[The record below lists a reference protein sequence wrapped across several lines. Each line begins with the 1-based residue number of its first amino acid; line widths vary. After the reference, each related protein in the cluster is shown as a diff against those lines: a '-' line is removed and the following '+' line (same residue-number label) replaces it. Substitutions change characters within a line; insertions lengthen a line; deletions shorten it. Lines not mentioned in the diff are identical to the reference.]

1 MLVSHEVPKSLL
13 DLSLSF
19 NDYDYFLI
27 HQIFKFQ
34 EYRDFFKKSKDLN
47 RRQILD
53 NSLYEL
59 KETFDP
65 DVFADYIKELKPSEY
80 LIPDCFNDFQ
90 KNLDLFDDWMSKY
103 YDLPGL
109 KIATIHGKTM
119 KEFQDAYD
127 IFKSYDIKI
136 AFNFAE
142 DAYKQFPSPIE
153 GRYRFI
159 NSVNID
165 RTKKHHLLGCTNA
178 SEFFYY
184 RNFEWIDT
192 IDTSNPIMAAFEG
205 NRYPIFSKPKLAVDD
220 TQDTEVTK
228 KIRDD
233 VLYNVTMFKEI
244 IKNDKS
250 KLHSSIQRR

>member
-1 MLVSHEVPKSLL
+1 MLVSHEVPRTLLDFSLL
-13 DLSLSF
+13 F

-27 HQIFKFQ
+27 HQIFKFP
-34 EYRDFFKKSKDLN
+34 EYMDFFKKSKSLN

-65 DVFADYIKELKPSEY
+65 DVFADCVKELKPSEY

-90 KNLDLFDDWMSKY
+90 KNLGLFDNWMTKY
-103 YDLPGL
+103 GNLPGL

-142 DAYKQFPSPIE
+142 DAYKQFPTAVE

-165 RTKKHHLLGCTNA
+165 ESKKHHLLGCSDAT
-178 SEFFYY
+178 EFFYY
-184 RNFEWIDT
+184 RNFRWVDT
-192 IDTSNPIMAAFEG
+192 VDTSNPVMSAFEG
-205 NRYPIFSKPKLAVDD
+205 NRYPIFSKPVLTVDD
-220 TQDTEVTK
+220 VQDLEATK
-228 KIRDD
+228 KIKDD
-233 VLYNVTMFKEI
+233 ILYNTTMFKEI
-244 IKNDKS
+244 VNRPAS
-250 KLHSSIQRR
+250 

>member
-13 DLSLSF
+13 DLSLLF

-103 YDLPGL
+103 CDLPGL

-127 IFKSYDIKI
+127 IFKSYIRTSCKSI
-136 AFNFAE
+136 CAITNSIRSIH
-142 DAYKQFPSPIE
+142 YKL
-153 GRYRFI
+153 FI
-159 NSVNID
+159 
-165 RTKKHHLLGCTNA
+165 
-178 SEFFYY
+178 Y
-184 RNFEWIDT
+184 
-192 IDTSNPIMAAFEG
+192 
-205 NRYPIFSKPKLAVDD
+205 
-220 TQDTEVTK
+220 
-228 KIRDD
+228 
-233 VLYNVTMFKEI
+233 
-244 IKNDKS
+244 
-250 KLHSSIQRR
+250 SISRRICMY